1 MKFILILILIFTV
14 NITFYICS
22 TAYTTS
28 GSRIQTEEIFED
40 DIDSVI
46 PKHKL
51 HRHPLPLK
59 IFGIDVGNT
68 NDAKIIK
75 QFGEGLYD
83 RDDGHCGA
91 RYYSIPSKKLQI
103 YATLGVDRIVDYV
116 AVTYSDYPF
125 EYTKDKD
132 LKSISLPKKVNTK
145 LIGGIGLNDTPEKLI
160 AKYGKPNKDFI
171 ENGLRMILYQ
181 DNADV
186 WDEVM
191 TYEALF
197 TFRDN
202 KLIRMSI
209 YNGE

>member
-1 MKFILILILIFTV
+1 MKFILLLIIMFTV
-14 NITFYICS
+14 NVAIYVCS

-28 GSRIQTEEIFED
+28 INRIQTEEIFEQD
-40 DIDSVI
+40 PDSVI

-51 HRHPLPLK
+51 HKHPLPLK
-59 IFGIDVGNT
+59 IYGIDVGSSF
-68 NDAKIIK
+68 DVDIIK
-75 QFGEGLYD
+75 KFGKGLYD

-91 RYYSIPSKKLQI
+91 RYYSIPAKKLQI
-103 YATLGVDRIVDYV
+103 YATLGVDRVIDYV

-125 EYTKDKD
+125 EYTKDKK
-132 LKSISLPKKVNTK
+132 LKSINLPKKIDTK
-145 LIGGIGLNDTPEKLI
+145 LIGGIGLDDTPEKII
-160 AKYGKPNKDFI
+160 AKYGKPNIDYF

-181 DNADV
+181 DNTDV

-197 TFRDN
+197 TFREN